1 MILIKILMS
10 FYKDKEEKGE
20 ENVEL
25 KKKKQRRCF
34 CPRV

>member
-1 MILIKILMS
+1 MS
-10 FYKDKEEKGE
+10 FYEDREEEGE
-20 ENVEL
+20 EYVEL